1 MRREDTIF
9 ALATPPGRSGVAV
22 VRLSGLRTGAVVDAM
37 VGGRPEARKAE
48 LRRVGNPVSGEI
60 IDRGLVLWFPAPGS
74 FTGEDVAE
82 FHLHGGP
89 AVIDAVLEAMA
100 GQDGC
105 RPAEAGEFT
114 RRAFENGKLD
124 LTEVEGLADLIEA
137 QTEGQRRQALRQ
149 MEGAFGQA
157 IGRWRETLVRA
168 LAYAEADLDFPD
180 EDLPDG
186 VAGQVREM
194 LGPLRADIADQLADG
209 RRGERLRQG
218 YHVAILGAPNVGKS
232 SLLNR
237 LAQRPAAIV
246 SDTAG
251 TTRDVIDVQMDLGGL
266 PVMVSDTAGL
276 RESRD
281 DIEAEGVRRALGVAE
296 RADAVLWVREAG
308 GTADDLEK
316 PATGSVPVITV
327 ENKSDLVPDGGD
339 DPENVRI
346 SARTGD
352 GVNELL
358 TMLTGLLSREAAPGE
373 GLLITRLR
381 HRQALEEVVSCLD
394 RALGATEAE
403 LMAEDLR
410 LAVRA
415 LGRLTGRVDVEDL
428 LDVIF
433 RDFCIGK

>member
-1 MRREDTIF
+1 M
-9 ALATPPGRSGVAV
+9 AV
-22 VRLSGLRTGAVVDAM
+22 IRLSGLRTAAAVEALI
-37 VGGRPEARKAE
+37 GGLPEARKAA
-48 LRRVGNPVSGEI
+48 LRRVRNPGSGET

-89 AVIDAVLEAMA
+89 AVIDAVLEVLAN
-100 GQDGC
+100 QEGC

-157 IGRWRETLVRA
+157 VGRWREALVRA

-180 EDLPDG
+180 EDLPHG
-186 VAGQVREM
+186 VAGQVRDV
-194 LGPLRADIADQLADG
+194 LGPLRADIAGQLADG
-209 RRGERLRQG
+209 RRGERLRRG
-218 YHVAILGAPNVGKS
+218 YQVAILGAPNVGKS

-237 LAQRPAAIV
+237 MAQRPAAIV

-251 TTRDVIDVQMDLGGL
+251 TTRDVIEVQMDLGGL
-266 PVMVSDTAGL
+266 PVTVSDTAGL

-281 DIEAEGVRRALGVAE
+281 DIEAEGVRRALGAAE
-296 RADAVLWVREAG
+296 KADAVLWVRDASEAETG
-308 GTADDLEK
+308 KDE
-316 PATGSVPVITV
+316 PANGSVPVIV
-327 ENKSDLVPDGGD
+327 VDNKCDLAPSESGNS
-339 DPENVRI
+339 ENVRI
-346 SARTGD
+346 SALTGD

-358 TMLTGLLSREAAPGE
+358 TKLTRLLSREAAPGE
-373 GLLITRLR
+373 GQLITRMR
-381 HRQALEEVVSCLD
+381 HRQALEEVVSALD
-394 RALGATEAE
+394 RAQAADDAE

-415 LGRLTGRVDVEDL
+415 LGRLTGRVDVEEL

>member
-9 ALATPPGRSGVAV
+9 SLATPPGRSGVAV
-22 VRLSGLRTGAVVDAM
+22 VRLSGPRTRAAVAAL
-37 VGGRPEARKAE
+37 VGGVPVARKAT
-48 LRRVGNPVSGEI
+48 LRRIKNPATGET
-60 IDRGLVLWFPAPGS
+60 IDQGLVLWFPAPGS
-74 FTGEDVAE
+74 FTGDDVAE

-89 AVIDAVLEAMA
+89 AVIDAVLEALA
-100 GQDGC
+100 SQEGC

-124 LTEVEGLADLIEA
+124 LTEVEAADLIEA

-149 MEGAFGQA
+149 MEGVFGQA
-157 IGRWRETLVRA
+157 VGRWRKVLVRA

-186 VAGQVREM
+186 VAGQVREI
-194 LGPLRADIADQLADG
+194 LGPLRGDIAEQLADD
-209 RRGERLRQG
+209 RRGEKLRRG

-266 PVMVSDTAGL
+266 PVTLSDTAGL
-276 RESRD
+276 RESGD

-296 RADAVLWVREAG
+296 KADAILWVREAG
-308 GTADDLEK
+308 GKAGDGER
-316 PATGSVPVITV
+316 PPNGSVPVIIV
-327 ENKSDLVPDGGD
+327 ENKCDLLPVDRGD
-339 DPENVRI
+339 VGNPRI
-346 SARTGD
+346 SALTGD

-358 TMLTGLLSREAAPGE
+358 TMLTGLLSREAAPGD
-373 GLLITRLR
+373 GQLITRLR
-381 HRQALEEVVSCLD
+381 HRQALEEVLSSLD